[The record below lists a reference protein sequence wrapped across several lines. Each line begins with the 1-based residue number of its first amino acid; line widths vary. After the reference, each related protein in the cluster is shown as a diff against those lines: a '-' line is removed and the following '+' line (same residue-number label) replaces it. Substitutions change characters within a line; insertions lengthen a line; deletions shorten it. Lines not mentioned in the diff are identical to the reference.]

1 MLVGMMMKYVH
12 LSQYPN
18 VFKSMTGLTVAEYD
32 AWLDGVLPAYR
43 QAEQRRLERPDRE
56 RALGGGRDASLTE
69 GDQILLTVIWLRQYP
84 VHEVLA
90 YFFSVSPTAVSRY
103 LGHVLPVL
111 AAAGK
116 DTMRMPDPGRK
127 RRRKLDELLRE
138 TPELVVVIDSFEQK
152 VQRPAQAAARD
163 ALYSGKKKTHTLKS
177 QVTVNEETGTI
188 ADVSDSVPGP
198 RPDVTL
204 LKQSGV
210 LQRLPDGVG
219 GIGDC
224 GYQGIHD
231 LHPLGY
237 SPRKK
242 PRGKLRPAEDVAYN
256 TAFSRRRIIVE
267 NTLNRVRRYQA
278 LSQTD
283 REHRR
288 HHAARVRAVA
298 GLVNHQIRSRLIA

>member
-1 MLVGMMMKYVH
+1 MMKYVH
-12 LSQYPN
+12 LSQYPK
-18 VFKSMTGLTVAEYD
+18 VFKSMTGLQVGEYD
-32 AWLDGVLPAYR
+32 KWLAGVLPAYR
-43 QAEQRRLERPDRE
+43 QAEQARLERADRQ
-56 RALGGGRDASLTE
+56 RGMGGGRAASLSD

-90 YFFSVSPTAVSRY
+90 YFFGVSAAAVSRY
-103 LGHVLPVL
+103 LAHVLPVL
-111 AAAGK
+111 EQAGQ

-127 RRRKLDELLRE
+127 RRRKLDDLLTE

-152 VQRPAQAAARD
+152 VQRPADPTARD

-177 QVTVNEETGTI
+177 QVTVDEETGQI

-198 RPDVTL
+198 QADLKL

-210 LQRLPDGVG
+210 LQRLPEGVG

-231 LHPLGY
+231 LHPLAF

-242 PRGKLRPAEDVAYN
+242 PRGKPRPAQDVAYN

-283 REHRR
+283 RHHRR

-298 GLVNHQIRSRLIA
+298 GLVNHQIRSRFSV

>member
-1 MLVGMMMKYVH
+1 
-12 LSQYPN
+12 
-18 VFKSMTGLTVAEYD
+18 MTGLQVAEY
-32 AWLDGVLPAYR
+32 AEWLDSVLPAYR
-43 QAEQRRLERPDRE
+43 QAEQTRLERPDRE
-56 RALGGGRDASLTE
+56 RALGGGRDAPLTDR
-69 GDQILLTVIWLRQYP
+69 DQMLLTVIWLRQYP

-90 YFFSVSPTAVSRY
+90 YFFSVSPAAVWRY
-103 LGHVLPVL
+103 ISPVLPVL
-111 AAAGK
+111 EAAGK
-116 DTMRMPDPGRK
+116 DTLRMPDPGRK
-127 RRRKLDELLRE
+127 RRHKLDDLLKD
-138 TPELVVVIDSFEQK
+138 TPERVVVIDSFEQK
-152 VQRPAQAAARD
+152 VQRPAEATARD
-163 ALYSGKKKTHTLKS
+163 ALDSGKKKTHTLKS
-177 QVTVNEETGTI
+177 QVTVDEDTGTI

-198 RPDVTL
+198 RPDVKR

-242 PRGKLRPAEDVAYN
+242 PRGKDRPAEDVAYN

-267 NTLNRVRRYQA
+267 NSLNRIRRYQA
-278 LSQTD
+278 VSQTD
-283 REHRR
+283 RQHRR

-298 GLVNHQIRSRLIA
+298 GLLNHHIRSPLFA

>member
-1 MLVGMMMKYVH
+1 MIMRYAH
-12 LSQYPN
+12 LSQYPT
-18 VFKSMTGLTVAEYD
+18 VFLKMTGLQVAEYD
-32 AWLDGVLPAYR
+32 EWLRDVLPRYQR
-43 QAEQRRLERPDRE
+43 AEQERLARPNRQRE
-56 RALGGGRDASLTE
+56 TGGGREATLSE
-69 GDQILLTVIWLRQYP
+69 RDQILLSVVWLRQYP

-90 YFFSVSPTAVSRY
+90 YLFGSSAPAVWRY
-103 LGHVLPVL
+103 LAHVLPVL

-127 RRRKLDELLRE
+127 RRHSLDRLLKD

-152 VQRPAQAAARD
+152 VQRPTDPTARD

-177 QVTVNEETGTI
+177 QVTVDEDTGEI
-188 ADVSDSVPGP
+188 VDVSDSVAGP
-198 RPDVTL
+198 VADVKL

-210 LQRLPDGVG
+210 LERLPEGVG

-224 GYQGIHD
+224 GYQGIQD
-231 LHPLGY
+231 LHPLAH

-242 PRGKLRPAEDVAYN
+242 PRGKNRPPEDVAYN

-267 NTLNRVRRYQA
+267 NTLNRARRYQ
-278 LSQTD
+278 SITQTD
-283 REHRR
+283 RNHRR
-288 HHAARVRAVA
+288 YHATRVRAIA